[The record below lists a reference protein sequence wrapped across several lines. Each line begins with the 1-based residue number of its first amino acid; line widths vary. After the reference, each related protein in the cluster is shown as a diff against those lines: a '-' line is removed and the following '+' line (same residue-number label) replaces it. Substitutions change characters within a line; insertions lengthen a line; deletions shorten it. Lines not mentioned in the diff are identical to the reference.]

1 MLFVQYDE
9 FLCFRGVVAAVRADA
24 YAIEVQ
30 PRIQSATFVGC
41 EIPVKGVCLVGRY
54 TVFRVCPQVTSRGV
68 EEFELD
74 VHLTA
79 YAIVDDAEGSAGLR
93 RIRRALYT
101 DNLWFQP
108 LCYIERQLSR

>member
-24 YAIEVQ
+24 YALEVQ
-30 PRIQSATFVGC
+30 PGIQSATFVGS

-68 EEFELD
+68 KEFELD
-74 VHLTA
+74 IHLTA
-79 YAIVDDAEGSAGLR
+79 YAIVNDAEGSAGLR

-101 DNLWFQP
+101 DNLWFQT